1 MVRYCYDT
9 QWIKVIVLHIYD
21 EGHVLF
27 STLAVVSG
35 ITQPSHDAKNYV
47 FIRGRGFNEP
57 CSICALLFHC
67 ALSTPPSL
75 DVGVL

>member
-1 MVRYCYDT
+1 MEAAYGKILFMLY
-9 QWIKVIVLHIYD
+9 IYD

-35 ITQPSHDAKNYV
+35 ITQPSHDLRITSLSEGGVLMSHVA
-47 FIRGRGFNEP
+47 
-57 CSICALLFHC
+57 CACALLFHC

-75 DVGVL
+75 DAGVL

>member
-1 MVRYCYDT
+1 M
-9 QWIKVIVLHIYD
+9 LHIYD

-27 STLAVVSG
+27 CTLAVVSG
-35 ITQPSHDAKNYV
+35 ITQPSHDAKNYTSLSEGGV
-47 FIRGRGFNEP
+47 LM
-57 CSICALLFHC
+57 SHVACALLFHC